1 MSLGRFWQTVTK
13 CPVFMW
19 LAWPFFGKI
28 FGSFIRLARPVH
40 SSLCFLIHKYRNR
53 CIPNFKSSKRQTM
66 VLLFRGEWRGGHYI
80 VHCWFVSYC
89 NRRKRWINYHKR
101 KKKEEKMLW
110 NLADVDAKQ
119 NRQESYHP
127 PPPQPYSKVKDSVS
141 ESVFSS
147 ESKRSYKSCKACTVC
162 VT

>member
-101 KKKEEKMLW
+101 KKERKNAMKRCWRWGETKQPEKLS
-110 NLADVDAKQ
+110 N
-119 NRQESYHP
+119 
-127 PPPQPYSKVKDSVS
+127 PPQLYSKLKDSVS
-141 ESVFSS
+141 ASVFSS